1 MLEYRYIWRKT
12 WKNNQN
18 ENCVHHSQKDR
29 DAYIYGKRLLHV
41 IHMVYVL
48 IKRYTTIHTK
58 CNSMPNSL
66 SENSLGETAERWL
79 CYEKNQM
86 KKMSMVQALHLFVFF
101 SSLLIFFCSCK
112 KQEERNSVFL
122 FQHSTI
128 MCHTTKLHNS
138 LCFLFFGAPYVSH
151 LFLQCCNIFI

>member
-101 SSLLIFFCSCK
+101 FYSSNFLLLM
-112 KQEERNSVFL
+112 QEARRTQFGFL
-122 FQHSTI
+122 ISTFN
-128 MCHTTKLHNS
+128 HH
-138 LCFLFFGAPYVSH
+138 VSH
-151 LFLQCCNIFI
+151 NKIAQFFMFLVFWSSVRVASLSSML